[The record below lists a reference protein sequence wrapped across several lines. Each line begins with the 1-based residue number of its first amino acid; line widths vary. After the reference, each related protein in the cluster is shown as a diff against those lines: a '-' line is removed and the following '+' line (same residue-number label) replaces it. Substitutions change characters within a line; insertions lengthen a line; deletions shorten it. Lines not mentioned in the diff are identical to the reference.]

1 MNSYSPLFLLT
12 FILLLP
18 LHYSLAEKS
27 TDEVR
32 TQVRVLID
40 ETRESPDWVYIGE
53 TKHSYVGFL
62 SKDHFKVNGP
72 ERRAWTK
79 VFVRD
84 GDSVKTKYSEER
96 TLIYLLTHRI
106 YDCSLKR
113 ISDIKS
119 VNYYTDGTNESIDY
133 TAFYKSYPDKR
144 WTEIVP
150 GSIGDVLL
158 KFVCGYDPA

>member
-1 MNSYSPLFLLT
+1 MKSYSLLFLFTL
-12 FILLLP
+12 ILLLP

-27 TDEVR
+27 TAEVR
-32 TQVRVLID
+32 AQVRVLID
-40 ETRESPDWVYIGE
+40 ETRESSDWVYIGE

-62 SKDHFKVNGP
+62 GKDRFVVKGP

-84 GDSVKTKYSEER
+84 GETVKTKFGKEI

-119 VNYYTDGTNESIDY
+119 VNYYSDGTNETIDY
-133 TAFYKSYPDKR
+133 TTFYKSYPEKR

>member
-1 MNSYSPLFLLT
+1 MPVEPLYSEENSEQ
-12 FILLLP
+12 I
-18 LHYSLAEKS
+18 KS
-27 TDEVR
+27 
-32 TQVRVLID
+32 QVRVLID
-40 ETRESPDWVYIGE
+40 ETRGSPDWEYIGE
-53 TKHSYVGFL
+53 TKHGYVGFL
-62 SKDHFKVNGP
+62 GKDRFKIKGP

-79 VFVRD
+79 VFVKN
-84 GDSVKTKYSEER
+84 GESVKTKYGKEV

-119 VNYYTDGTNESIDY
+119 VNYYSDGTNESLDY
-133 TAFYKSYPDKR
+133 TAFYKSYPEKR

-158 KFVCGYDPA
+158 KFVCGYDPK